1 MLRFTGINFIERNAL
16 CKILNNTMITAK
28 CHVCLTRGSVSLKKD
43 GKEIKENVSEFLE
56 LPKDIVMDL
65 PRITLIG
72 NLQLFVENHKGIVEY
87 SDSRIRINTKSGTL
101 KVTGKNFFIKTI
113 VTEEV
118 IIYGDIES
126 VEFTE

>member
-1 MLRFTGINFIERNAL
+1 M
-16 CKILNNTMITAK
+16 
-28 CHVCLTRGSVSLKKD
+28 KKD

>member
-1 MLRFTGINFIERNAL
+1 M
-16 CKILNNTMITAK
+16 
-28 CHVCLTRGSVSLKKD
+28 KKD

-72 NLQLFVENHKGIVEY
+72 NLQLFVENHKGIIEY
-87 SDSRIRINTKSGTL
+87 SDSRIRINTKSGMI
-101 KVTGKNFFIKTI
+101 KITGKNFLIKTI

-118 IIYGDIES
+118 IIYGDIDHL
-126 VEFTE
+126 EFTK